1 MRRPAEAVEYLKKA
15 IELIPDYS
23 FAYYNIAKAYK
34 ELNDFPNAIFSLMF
48 SLNYEPNDVYA
59 VNVLGRMF
67 LEVGL
72 NDRALRTFQEII
84 DEYDKEDKYA
94 YLGKAEALFAMGVKS
109 DALQTL
115 ESLNTLAKGDD
126 VILGKIDAL
135 VEKYR

>member
-1 MRRPAEAVEYLKKA
+1 
-15 IELIPDYS
+15 
-23 FAYYNIAKAYK
+23 
-34 ELNDFPNAIFSLMF
+34 
-48 SLNYEPNDVYA
+48 
-59 VNVLGRMF
+59 MF
-67 LEVGL
+67 LEVCL